1 MNQAIR
7 DSCKKP
13 EEAEKGRVEIRPSI
27 PFVSDVSYSD
37 LDKDKDN
44 SKFIEVTYRYM
55 PENAD
60 SKKNNYQAPV
70 ETFDHGT
77 PEDVVLWYTKLH
89 EIIKKKPCES
99 PEAMFTL
106 TELLLV
112 LTICIH
118 TQKNFW

>member
-27 PFVSDVSYSD
+27 SFVSDTSYTY
-37 LDKDKDN
+37 LDKKKSK
-44 SKFIEVTYRYM
+44 SKFIEVTYRYTL
-55 PENAD
+55 ENAN
-60 SKKNNYQAPV
+60 SKKNNYQAYIK
-70 ETFDHGT
+70 TSDHGT
-77 PEDVVLWYTKLH
+77 PEDVLLWYTKLQ

-106 TELLLV
+106 TGLLLV
-112 LTICIH
+112 G
-118 TQKNFW
+118 QG